1 MPLFD
6 YIIIFYATMQWWGC
20 EWEMFHGIEP
30 NTYELV
36 INVCIQS
43 SRRNKLPKNVKKSM
57 RNSWLWSATEAKDAA
72 ERHTGLSTVIA
83 HTYLYPLLHVQFS
96 MVDNNKGH
104 DYDPSLQ
111 MLTTVVDG
119 EWAQV
124 DELFL
129 FFLNLGD
136 GQDCKNTTRYSSF
149 AECQTQKH
157 SA

>member
-1 MPLFD
+1 
-6 YIIIFYATMQWWGC
+6 
-20 EWEMFHGIEP
+20 
-30 NTYELV
+30 
-36 INVCIQS
+36 
-43 SRRNKLPKNVKKSM
+43 
-57 RNSWLWSATEAKDAA
+57 
-72 ERHTGLSTVIA
+72 
-83 HTYLYPLLHVQFS
+83 

-136 GQDCKNTTRYSSF
+136 GQDCKTLRDTVALPGQRPKNTRQML
-149 AECQTQKH
+149 CRV
-157 SA
+157 

>member
-1 MPLFD
+1 
-6 YIIIFYATMQWWGC
+6 
-20 EWEMFHGIEP
+20 
-30 NTYELV
+30 
-36 INVCIQS
+36 
-43 SRRNKLPKNVKKSM
+43 M

-83 HTYLYPLLHVQFS
+83 HTYLYPLLHVQLS
-96 MVDNNKGH
+96 MVDNNKVH

-136 GQDCKNTTRYSSF
+136 G
-149 AECQTQKH
+149 
-157 SA
+157 